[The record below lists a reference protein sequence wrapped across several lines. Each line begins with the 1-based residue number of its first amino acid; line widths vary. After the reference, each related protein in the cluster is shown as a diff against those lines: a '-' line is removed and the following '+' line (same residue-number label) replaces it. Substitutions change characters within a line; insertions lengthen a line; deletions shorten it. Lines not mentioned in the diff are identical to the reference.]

1 MNIIKNDVE
10 DVVPVILSLEKRK
23 TNSYFESEN
32 LLSIVGGLGVIN
44 DQVLFNQ
51 ESRFEPVD

>member
-10 DVVPVILSLEKRK
+10 DVVPVLLSLEKRK

-32 LLSIVGGLGVIN
+32 LLSIVSGLGVIN